1 MPELLPPN
9 LEDAYRSELAGLE
22 QRLKRVGVG
31 DVVSGQEILLR
42 EALEARVA
50 ALRANLGE
58 APAAPVRGR
67 RKANG
72 AETRPGDN
80 GVETA

>member
-1 MPELLPPN
+1 MPDRIPPN
-9 LEDAYRSELAGLE
+9 LEDAWRTELRGLE
-22 QRLKRVGVG
+22 ARLVRADDGQRP
-31 DVVSGQEILLR
+31 
-42 EALEARVA
+42 ALEARVA

-58 APAAPVRGR
+58 APEAPVRGR

-72 AETRPGDN
+72 AEVRPGGD